1 MIAAVAATPA
11 RSDFY
16 ALDALL
22 SAEELAVRDR
32 VRAFCDEHV
41 LPHAAD
47 WWDRAEFPFGV
58 LPHLAETG
66 IVGGTISGYGCPG
79 LTRTALGVANME
91 LARGDGSLA
100 TFLGV
105 QTGLAMQT
113 IALFAD
119 EESKERWLPPLARL
133 DAVGAFALTE
143 PDHGSD
149 ANLLETTARGLTLNG
164 RKRWIGN
171 ASFADVIVVW
181 ARGEDDRVGAYLV
194 EKGAPGLEISVITG
208 KATMRSVWQTDI
220 GLHDVEA
227 SAKLGGRFGEVL
239 VRARPTIAWRAA
251 GHALAAYE
259 HALAYA
265 RGTERFGRPIAGFQ
279 LVQEKLARMLGE
291 VTAMQLLCL
300 RLSQLEE
307 VSEGQASLG
316 KLHCAA
322 RARWVVQQARDI
334 LGGNGIL
341 LENHVARHHAD
352 MEAVFTFEGT
362 DSIQALVVGRELT
375 GIGAFT

>member
-1 MIAAVAATPA
+1 VAATSAPT
-11 RSDFY
+11 DFY
-16 ALDALL
+16 ALDGLL
-22 SAEELAVRDR
+22 SREELAVRER
-32 VRAFCDEHV
+32 VRGFCDEHV
-41 LPHAAD
+41 LPYAAE
-47 WWDRAEFPFGV
+47 WWDRAAFPFHV
-58 LPHLAETG
+58 LPQLAATR
-66 IVGGTISGYGCPG
+66 IVGGTIDGYGCPG

-119 EESKERWLPPLARL
+119 EELKERWLAPMARL

-171 ASFADVIVVW
+171 ASFADVLVVW
-181 ARGEDDRVGAYLV
+181 ARGEDGHVGSYLV
-194 EKGAPGLEISVITG
+194 EKGAPGLEVSVISG

-220 GLHDVEA
+220 ELRDVEA
-227 SAKLGGRFGEVL
+227 SARLGGRFGEVL
-239 VRARPTIAWRAA
+239 VRARPTIAWRAT

-265 RGTERFGRPIAGFQ
+265 RETERFGRPIAGFQ

-300 RLSQLEE
+300 RLSQLDD

-341 LENHVARHHAD
+341 LANHVARHHAD

-362 DSIQALVVGRELT
+362 DSIQALVVGREIT

>member
-1 MIAAVAATPA
+1 MAATSA

-16 ALDALL
+16 ALDLLL
-22 SAEELAVRDR
+22 SDEERAVRDR
-32 VRAFCDEHV
+32 VRAFCDTHV
-41 LPHAAD
+41 LPYAAE
-47 WWDRAEFPFGV
+47 WWDRAEFPFDV
-58 LPHLAETG
+58 LPRLAETG
-66 IVGGTISGYGCPG
+66 IVGGTIEGYGCPG
-79 LTRTALGVANME
+79 LSRTALGLANLE

-119 EESKERWLPPLARL
+119 EELKERWLPPLARL
-133 DAVGAFALTE
+133 EAIGAFALTE
-143 PDHGSD
+143 PEHGSD
-149 ANLLETTARGLTLNG
+149 ANLLETTARGLTVNG

-194 EKGAPGLEISVITG
+194 EKDAPGMDISVIEG
-208 KATMRSVWQTDI
+208 KAAMRSVWQTDI
-220 GLHDVEA
+220 ELRDVEA

-239 VRARPTIAWRAA
+239 VRARPTIAWRAT

-259 HALAYA
+259 AALAYA
-265 RGTERFGRPIAGFQ
+265 RETERFGRPIAGFQ

-300 RLSQLEE
+300 RLAQLDAPT
-307 VSEGQASLG
+307 EGQASLG

-322 RARWVVQQARDI
+322 RARWVVQQARDV

-341 LENHVARHHAD
+341 LEHHVARHHAD

-362 DSIQALVVGRELT
+362 DSIQALVVGREIT
-375 GIGAFT
+375 GQGAFT

>member
-119 EESKERWLPPLARL
+119 EETKERWLPPLARL

-220 GLHDVEA
+220 ELNDVEA

-341 LENHVARHHAD
+341 LSHHVARHHAD

>member
-1 MIAAVAATPA
+1 MAATSA

-16 ALDALL
+16 ALDLLL
-22 SAEELAVRDR
+22 SDEERAVRDR
-32 VRAFCDEHV
+32 VRVFCDTHV
-41 LPHAAD
+41 LPYAAE
-47 WWDRAEFPFGV
+47 WWDRAEFPFDV
-58 LPHLAETG
+58 LPRLAETG
-66 IVGGTISGYGCPG
+66 IVGGTIEGHGCPG
-79 LTRTALGVANME
+79 LSRTALGIANLE

-113 IALFAD
+113 IALYAD
-119 EESKERWLPPLARL
+119 EELKERWLPPLARL
-133 DAVGAFALTE
+133 DAIGAFALTE

-194 EKGAPGLEISVITG
+194 EKDAPGMNISVIEG

-220 GLHDVEA
+220 ELRDVEA
-227 SAKLGGRFGEVL
+227 SAKLGGRFGDVL
-239 VRARPTIAWRAA
+239 VRARPTIAWRAT

-259 HALAYA
+259 AALAYA
-265 RGTERFGRPIAGFQ
+265 RETKRFGRPIAGFQ

-300 RLSQLEE
+300 RLAQLDEPT
-307 VSEGQASLG
+307 EGQASLG

-322 RARWVVQQARDI
+322 RARWVVQQARDV

-341 LENHVARHHAD
+341 LDHHVARHHAD

-362 DSIQALVVGRELT
+362 DSIQALVVGREIT
-375 GIGAFT
+375 GQGAFT

>member
-1 MIAAVAATPA
+1 MIGPMAATSA

-16 ALDALL
+16 ALDLLL
-22 SAEELAVRDR
+22 SDEERAVRDR
-32 VRAFCDEHV
+32 VRAFCDLHV
-41 LPHAAD
+41 LPFAAG
-47 WWDRAEFPFGV
+47 WWDRAEFPFEV
-58 LPHLAETG
+58 VPRLAELG
-66 IVGGTISGYGCPG
+66 IAGGTIEGYGCPG

-119 EESKERWLPPLARL
+119 EELKQRWLPPLARL
-133 DAVGAFALTE
+133 EAVGAFALTE

-149 ANLLETTARGLTLNG
+149 ANLLETTARGLVLNG

-171 ASFADVIVVW
+171 ASFADVLVVW
-181 ARGEDDRVGAYLV
+181 ARGEDGRVGAYLV
-194 EKGAPGLEISVITG
+194 EKGAPGLQVTVIEG

-220 GLHDVEA
+220 ELHDVEA

-239 VRARPTIAWRAA
+239 VRARPTIAWRAT

-265 RGTERFGRPIAGFQ
+265 LETERFGRPIAGFQ

-300 RLSQLEE
+300 RLSQLDE
-307 VSEGQASLG
+307 VTEGQASLG

-341 LENHVARHHAD
+341 LSHHVARHHAD
-352 MEAVFTFEGT
+352 IEAVFTFEGT
-362 DSIQALVVGRELT
+362 DSIQALVVGREIT
-375 GIGAFT
+375 GLGAFT

>member
-1 MIAAVAATPA
+1 VVATPT

-16 ALDALL
+16 AFDALL
-22 SAEELAVRDR
+22 SADELPVRDR

-41 LPHAAD
+41 LPFAGG
-47 WWDRAEFPFGV
+47 WWDRAEFPFDV
-58 LPHLAETG
+58 LPRLAATG
-66 IVGGTISGYGCPG
+66 IVGGTIDGYGCPG
-79 LTRTALGVANME
+79 LSRTALGVANME

-119 EESKERWLPPLARL
+119 EELKERWLPAMAGLEAI
-133 DAVGAFALTE
+133 GAFALTE
-143 PDHGSD
+143 PEHGSD
-149 ANLLETTARGLTLNG
+149 ANLLETRAHGLTLNG

-171 ASFADVIVVW
+171 ASFADVLVVW
-181 ARGEDDRVGAYLV
+181 ARGEDGHVGAYLV
-194 EKGAPGLEISVITG
+194 EKGAPGMEIAVITG

-220 GLHDVEA
+220 ELRNVEA

-239 VRARPTIAWRAA
+239 VRARPTIAWRAT

-265 RGTERFGRPIAGFQ
+265 RETERFGRPIAGFQ

-300 RLSQLEE
+300 RLSQLDD

-341 LENHVARHHAD
+341 LEHHVARHHAD

-362 DSIQALVVGRELT
+362 DSIQALVVGREIT

>member
-1 MIAAVAATPA
+1 MGATSA

-16 ALDALL
+16 ALGALL
-22 SAEELAVRDR
+22 SDDERALGAR

-41 LPHAAD
+41 LPFAAG
-47 WWDRAEFPFGV
+47 WWDRAEFPFEV
-58 LPHLAETG
+58 LPRLAELG
-66 IVGGTISGYGCPG
+66 IVGGTIAGYGCPG
-79 LTRTALGVANME
+79 LTRTGLGIANLE

-113 IALFAD
+113 IALYAD
-119 EESKERWLPPLARL
+119 EELKERWLPPMARL
-133 DAVGAFALTE
+133 DAFGAFALTE

-149 ANLLETTARGLTLNG
+149 ANLLETTAHGLVLNG

-171 ASFADVIVVW
+171 ASFADVLVVW
-181 ARGEDDRVGAYLV
+181 ARGEDSHVGAYLV
-194 EKGAPGLEISVITG
+194 EKDAPGLDISLIQG
-208 KATMRSVWQTDI
+208 KAAMRSVWQTDI
-220 GLHDVEA
+220 ELHDVEA

-239 VRARPTIAWRAA
+239 VLARPTIAWRAT

-259 HALAYA
+259 AALAYA
-265 RGTERFGRPIAGFQ
+265 RATERFGRPIAGFQ

-300 RLSQLEE
+300 RLSQLED
-307 VSEGQASLG
+307 VTEGQASLG

-341 LENHVARHHAD
+341 LDHHVARHHAD
-352 MEAVFTFEGT
+352 MEAVYTFEGT
-362 DSIQALVVGRELT
+362 DSIQALVVGREIT
-375 GIGAFT
+375 GQGAFT

>member
-22 SAEELAVRDR
+22 STEELAVRDR

-220 GLHDVEA
+220 ELHDVEA

-265 RGTERFGRPIAGFQ
+265 RETERFGRPIAGFQ

-316 KLHCAA
+316 
-322 RARWVVQQARDI
+322 I

-341 LENHVARHHAD
+341 LAHHVARHHAD

>member
-220 GLHDVEA
+220 ELHDVEA

-265 RGTERFGRPIAGFQ
+265 RETERFGRPIAGFQ

-341 LENHVARHHAD
+341 LAHHVARHHAD